1 MELRRV
7 QITRG
12 GTFFVTLP
20 KDWAG
25 KNGLKRSSIVATSET
40 ADGRLL
46 VDPRY
51 DVERA
56 PSTII
61 IKPSPHLEREVI
73 GKYLLGYDIIRI
85 EAKDRISLE
94 EREKVKKTSGRLVGL
109 EIIEE
114 DHSKI
119 VLQCLLERSALAPEI
134 VLRREQSI
142 SLSMHKDAV
151 TALIDGDVHL
161 AKSVIDRDN
170 EVDRSYFH
178 LVRVLRTIIQNPS
191 LSEKLTIYPI
201 DCLDYR
207 LAASLIESIG
217 DQSSQIAEH
226 SAQLGGLRVSED
238 FSEHLLRLHTLVYES
253 HQESVISFLS
263 RNVMMAESIREKR
276 EAFQEAYREVE
287 SAANSQPAEV
297 APHLLSVVSLTGR
310 IYDHTIDIS
319 DLTMPKTI
327 Y

>member
-12 GTFFVTLP
+12 GTFFISLP
-20 KDWAG
+20 KEWAE
-25 KNGLKRSSIVATSET
+25 KNGLKRSSLVATSET
-40 ADGRLL
+40 ANGRLCI
-46 VDPRY
+46 DPRY
-51 DVERA
+51 DVERI
-56 PSTII
+56 PSTIAV
-61 IKPSPHLEREVI
+61 KPSENLEREII

-94 EREKVKKTSGRLVGL
+94 ERDRVKRISSRLVGL

-114 DHSKI
+114 DYSKI
-119 VLQCLLERSALAPEI
+119 VLQCLLEPSAVTPEK

-142 SLSMHKDAV
+142 SLSMHKDAM

-161 AKSVIDRDN
+161 AKSVVDRDN
-170 EVDRSYFH
+170 EVDRLYFL

-191 LSEKLTIYPI
+191 LSENLNVYPI

-207 LAASLIESIG
+207 LVASLVESIG
-217 DQSSQIAEH
+217 DQSCQVAEH
-226 SAQLGGLRVSED
+226 SAQLGGLKIGKD
-238 FSEHLLRLHTLVYES
+238 LSEHLLRLHKIVYES

-263 RNVMMAESIREKR
+263 RNISMAESIRKKRDAFEKTHH
-276 EAFQEAYREVE
+276 EAE
-287 SAANSQPAEV
+287 SASNSQPAEV
-297 APHLLSVVSLTGR
+297 ATNLLSALSLMGR

-319 DLTMPKTI
+319 DLTMPKTT